1 MLPARRA
8 LASCLISSLLLL
20 AAASAAAQAKRPE
33 AETVVHAFALKHQQ
47 ASDAVALVN
56 PLLSPR
62 GTVELQPQRN
72 TLVIRDT
79 QAALDRILPVL
90 RGFDHPARPLRL
102 EIYIVRASRATVS
115 PAVEQS
121 DLPEP
126 LTRRLRLLLPYEV
139 YRMQAQGL
147 LGTEEG
153 KKVSYELS
161 DEYRVSFRL
170 GTVMADGRVKLNDF
184 QIERRDPR
192 PANLIHTHL
201 TLWLGRTT
209 SLGLAKSEESMEAL
223 MVVLTLRGAGTPKRT
238 LRTQR

>member
-1 MLPARRA
+1 M
-8 LASCLISSLLLL
+8 SSLLALL
-20 AAASAAAQAKRPE
+20 FAAAAMGQAKRPE
-33 AETVVHAFALKHQQ
+33 AETVLHAFALKHQQ

-102 EIYIVRASRATVS
+102 EIYIVRASRASVS

-121 DLPEP
+121 DLPDG
-126 LTRRLRLLLPYEV
+126 LTRRLRQLLPYEV
-139 YRMQAQGL
+139 YRTQAQAR
-147 LGTEEG
+147 LGTQEG
-153 KKVSYELS
+153 EKVNYELS
-161 DEYRVSFRL
+161 DDYQVSFRL

-184 QIERRDPR
+184 QIERRDTR

-201 TLWLGRTT
+201 TLWLDRTT

-223 MVVLTLRGAGTPKRT
+223 MVVLTLRGEGPPKRT
-238 LRTQR
+238 QRTQR